1 MRAGKVLGLAGA
13 RGRGVFWTEGQV
25 RKSIS
30 GTGCGTGDGTGCG
43 TGDGTGCGTGDGTG
57 RWTSCCGGAGR
68 GQAEASVQLVE
79 MGDEQ
84 ELGRAERK
92 VWLGGEIRG
101 SSLVIDA

>member
-1 MRAGKVLGLAGA
+1 MGLAGA

-30 GTGCGTGDGTGCG
+30 GTG
-43 TGDGTGCGTGDGTG
+43 
-57 RWTSCCGGAGR
+57 CCGGAGR

-92 VWLGGEIRG
+92 VWLGGEIG
-101 SSLVIDA
+101 GQ